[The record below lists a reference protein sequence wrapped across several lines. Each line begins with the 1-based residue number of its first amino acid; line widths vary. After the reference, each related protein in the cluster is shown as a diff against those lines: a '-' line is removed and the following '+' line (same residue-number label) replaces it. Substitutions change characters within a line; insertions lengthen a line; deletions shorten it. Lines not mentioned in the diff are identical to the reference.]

1 VGPLDLLLSEV
12 RIMRLKGDQANSMY
26 HIKKTVWYSSSGLEI
41 HSLDVRVLIQIV
53 LKYLNT
59 GTRKSSNEYF
69 SYYFCLYIV

>member
-1 VGPLDLLLSEV
+1 
-12 RIMRLKGDQANSMY
+12 MY
-26 HIKKTVWYSSSGLEI
+26 HIKNTVWYSSSGLEI